1 MTRLEGRRALVTG
14 GGSGIGRATALRL
27 AAEGAAVCVSG
38 RRPDP
43 LAETVAAIEAAGG
56 RAAAVVGDVAVEADA
71 ERMVDE
77 TVAAFG
83 GIDVLVNNAGS
94 IRRNVPLHETPNE
107 RWEQMLA
114 ANLTSVFLVTR
125 AALRR
130 MLEADGDRSIVNV
143 ASTFAFWNAVGV
155 SPYAAAKGGVVAL
168 TRSLAVEYAPAG
180 IRANCV
186 CPAVVRTP
194 LSLVDRDNFEEL
206 LPALV
211 GSHPLGRLGEP
222 GDVASAVAYL
232 ASADASWVTGVVMN
246 VDGGYTAR

>member
-38 RRPDP
+38 RRSDP

-56 RAAAVVGDVAVEADA
+56 RAVAVAGDASVEADA
-71 ERMVDE
+71 ERMVE
-77 TVAAFG
+77 QTAAAFG

-130 MLEADGDRSIVNV
+130 
-143 ASTFAFWNAVGV
+143 
-155 SPYAAAKGGVVAL
+155 
-168 TRSLAVEYAPAG
+168 
-180 IRANCV
+180 
-186 CPAVVRTP
+186 
-194 LSLVDRDNFEEL
+194 
-206 LPALV
+206 
-211 GSHPLGRLGEP
+211 
-222 GDVASAVAYL
+222 
-232 ASADASWVTGVVMN
+232 
-246 VDGGYTAR
+246 

>member
-1 MTRLEGRRALVTG
+1 MVEE
-14 GGSGIGRATALRL
+14 TA
-27 AAEGAAVCVSG
+27 
-38 RRPDP
+38 
-43 LAETVAAIEAAGG
+43 
-56 RAAAVVGDVAVEADA
+56 
-71 ERMVDE
+71 
-77 TVAAFG
+77 AAFG

-130 MLEADGDRSIVNV
+130 MLAADGDRSIVNV

-168 TRSLAVEYAPAG
+168 TRSLAVEYAQAG

-194 LSLVDRDNFEEL
+194 LVTSGLERMTGAMREEAEKRISAMPMLPPEEIAEAVYEIIRD
-206 LPALV
+206 
-211 GSHPLGRLGEP
+211 
-222 GDVASAVAYL
+222 DSAA
-232 ASADASWVTGVVMN
+232 GVVMGVTLGN
-246 VDGGYTAR
+246 TRRVVDPPITLPVTSGTPGAQQRPRG